1 MKFAGNILKM
11 KTSLKNGL
19 VDYFLPIGND
29 LIYVNELIGKN
40 IKFNFD
46 GVINCI
52 NCGKKINKTYFQGY
66 CYNCFVTLPQ
76 TDECIIHPELCKAH
90 LGISRDMEWAK
101 QNCLQPHYV
110 YLALSSDVKVGVTRA
125 SQVPT
130 RWIDQGAT
138 QAIKFAQTPNRY
150 TAGLIEIELKKNMR
164 DKTNWRKMLSNQI
177 AKDVDLI
184 AEKQKACSLLSNE
197 LKQFIS
203 NDDNVTTIDYP
214 VIKYPE
220 KVKSLSFDK
229 QSEIDKKLIGIK
241 GQYLIFDD
249 STVLNIRKHNGYFVE
264 VE

>member
-11 KTSLKNGL
+11 RTSLKNGL

-40 IKFNFD
+40 IKLNYN
-46 GVINCI
+46 GNINCI
-52 NCGKKINKTYFQGY
+52 NCGRKISKTYFQGY
-66 CYNCFVTLPQ
+66 CYNCFISLPE
-76 TDECIIHPELCKAH
+76 TDEGILRPELCKAH

-125 SQVPT
+125 TQVPT
-130 RWIDQGAT
+130 RWIDQGAS

-150 TAGLIEIELKKNMR
+150 IAGLIEVALKKIMR
-164 DKTNWRKMLSNQI
+164 DKTNWRKMLTNKI
-177 AKDVDLI
+177 ATDVNLI
-184 AEKQKACSLLSNE
+184 FEKQKAVFSLSDE
-197 LKQFIS
+197 LRQYIE
-203 NDDNVTTIDYP
+203 NDNDVTTINYP

-229 QSEIDKKLIGIK
+229 QSEINKKLIGIK

-249 STVLNIRKHNGYFVE
+249 SMVLNIRKHNGYFVE
-264 VE
+264 VG